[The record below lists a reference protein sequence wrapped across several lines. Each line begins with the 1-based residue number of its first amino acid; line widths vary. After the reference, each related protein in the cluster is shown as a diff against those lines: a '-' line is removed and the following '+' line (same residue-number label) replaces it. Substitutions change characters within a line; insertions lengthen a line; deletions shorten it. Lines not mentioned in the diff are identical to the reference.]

1 MREAR
6 FMGTVTAMAM
16 HDMQNVLAIVRESA
30 GLMGDLLRVNKDVPF
45 KHRDALERA
54 MGHITHHVERGKG
67 ILEAMSRLAHATDD
81 NQSERTD
88 LATCC
93 RVVAQLT
100 ERLVRMKK
108 AEVRYVAGAPALL
121 VEAGTMPAMAAIFLG
136 LRLAVEQPG
145 PDDRVLEIS
154 AENRDGQP
162 VACIRTPGLSIAPA
176 DLDGLA
182 IALAGTGAEPR
193 QAGETLELHFPR
205 SGGQP

>member
-30 GLMGDLLRVNKDVPF
+30 GLMGDLLRINKDVPF
-45 KHRDALERA
+45 KHREALERA

-88 LATCC
+88 LSTCC

-100 ERLVRMKK
+100 ERLARMKK
-108 AEVRYVAGAPALL
+108 AEVRYAGGAPALL
-121 VEAGTMPAMAAIFLG
+121 VESGTMPVMAAVFLG
-136 LRLAVEQPG
+136 LRLVLDQPG
-145 PDDRVLEIS
+145 ADDRVLELS
-154 AENRDGQP
+154 AENRAGRP
-162 VACIRTPGLSIAPA
+162 VARISARDLHIPPA
-176 DLDGLA
+176 DLDGLTV
-182 IALAGTGAEPR
+182 ALAGTGAVPLLVPG
-193 QAGETLELHFPR
+193 ALELEFP
-205 SGGQP
+205 SPGGKP